1 MLVNDIITDARRE
14 LLEYGAQLFWSDA
27 ELLRLYNR
35 AELDF
40 VNRTRLLED
49 TAFLSLQQGIS
60 QYPLPSNWL
69 SSRAVLHK
77 AVNSSG
83 TVSWRRVWPKN
94 LEKIVQERPNFLDT
108 STTAQGRPVNYM
120 VWNKEMYI
128 FPAPDLESTTQ
139 INLFYK
145 SKPLPITNPAT
156 ESVRI
161 DDSLSEGLT
170 AYILWKA
177 WAKEK
182 ETDLAEEQKAIY
194 FNYVG
199 EGRRWSKK
207 QLGDGR
213 YQLDIESNEPFGGDY
228 NPYSPLS

>member
-1 MLVNDIITDARRE
+1 MLVSEILSDARRE
-14 LLEYGAQLFWSDA
+14 LLEYGAQLFWSDP

-35 AELDF
+35 AELDY

-49 TAFLSLQQGIS
+49 TASLSLTQGIS
-60 QYPLPSNWL
+60 RYPLPSNWL
-69 SSRAVLHK
+69 SSRAILHK
-77 AVNSSG
+77 SEDSNG
-83 TVSWRRVWPKN
+83 NITWRRVWPKN
-94 LEKIVQERPNFLDT
+94 LEKVMQERPNFLDT
-108 STTAQGRPVNYM
+108 STNAQGRPTFYFI
-120 VWNKEMYI
+120 WNKEMYLL
-128 FPAPDLESTTQ
+128 PAPDLESTTQ

-145 SKPLPITNPAT
+145 SKPLPITAPTT
-156 ESVRI
+156 ESIRI

-182 ETDLAEEQKAIY
+182 EMDLAEEQKNIY

-213 YQLDIESNEPFGGDY
+213 YQIDIDSPEPFGGSY

>member
-1 MLVNDIITDARRE
+1 MLVSEILTDARRE

-35 AELDF
+35 AELDY

-49 TAFLSLQQGIS
+49 TASLALLPGIS
-60 QYPLPSNWL
+60 RYSLPANWL
-69 SSRAVLHK
+69 SSRAILHK
-77 AVNSSG
+77 AENPSG
-83 TVSWRRVWPKN
+83 TVSWRRIWPKN
-94 LEKIVQERPNFLDT
+94 LEKVVQERPNFLDT
-108 STTAQGRPVNYM
+108 SSTAQGRPINYFI
-120 VWNKEMYI
+120 WNKEIYI
-128 FPAPDLESTTQ
+128 LPAPDTESSTMLT
-139 INLFYK
+139 LFYK
-145 SKPLPITNPAT
+145 SKPLPITSPST

-161 DDSLSEGLT
+161 DDSLSEGIT

-182 ETDLAEEQKAIY
+182 EMDLAEEQKNIY

-213 YQLDIESNEPFGGDY
+213 YQIDIESPESFGGSY
-228 NPYSPLS
+228 NPYSPLE

>member
-1 MLVNDIITDARRE
+1 MLVRTILNDARRE
-14 LLEYGAQLFWSDA
+14 LLEYGAQLFWSDE

-49 TAFLSLQQGIS
+49 TASLSLQQGIS

-69 SSRAVLHK
+69 SARAILHK
-77 AVNSSG
+77 ALNDSG
-83 TVSWRRVWPKN
+83 TVTWRRVWPKN
-94 LEKIVQERPNFLDT
+94 LEKVIQERPNFLDT
-108 STTAQGRPVNYM
+108 TTNSQGRPLVYFI
-120 VWNKEMYI
+120 WNKEIYI
-128 FPAPDLESTTQ
+128 LPAPDLTSTTQ
-139 INLFYK
+139 VNLFYK
-145 SKPLPITNPAT
+145 SKPIAVTDPDIENI
-156 ESVRI
+156 RI

-177 WAKEK
+177 WNKEK
-182 ETDLAEEQKAIY
+182 ETDLADEQKNIY
-194 FNYVG
+194 FNYIG

-213 YQLDIESNEPFGGDY
+213 YQIDIESHESFGGDY
-228 NPYSPLS
+228 NPYSPLE